1 MSITIIVLLAIILAA
16 YGFYLYRQGYFNG
29 SADGALNV
37 LIIMFKEN
45 RIDKAYVMKN
55 LPSLTDEE
63 FHEIFILS
71 EIED

>member
-1 MSITIIVLLAIILAA
+1 MDLSIIILLAIILAA
-16 YGFYLYRQGYFNG
+16 YGFYVYRQGHTNG
-29 SADGALNV
+29 TADGALSV

-71 EIED
+71 ELED